1 MFEIYRGRGKIGKLI
16 RGRDIDFY
24 GCYYDNASLEKV
36 IGIQNIAYRFAANVI
51 SSDLEKVSY
60 TVTLLVPKKEMS
72 IRELISMVKGMDI
85 DKVRQGID
93 GVQKA
98 IGLIQDLGV
107 GNKNSITNN
116 YQARPIYRHFDD

>member
-24 GCYYDNASLEKV
+24 GCYYDNESLEKV

-51 SSDLEKVSY
+51 SSDLEKVSD

-72 IRELISMVKGMDI
+72 IIIFCVNTIEESKEETGKIDWFAADI
-85 DKVRQGID
+85 DKNCQI
-93 GVQKA
+93 
-98 IGLIQDLGV
+98 
-107 GNKNSITNN
+107 
-116 YQARPIYRHFDD
+116 